1 MFSKIVLKENKG
13 FSEVRVLFD
22 RYDELSL
29 KSKTREGRTSGVQI
43 QYKVED
49 ETNIENITPEIF
61 LSLVN
66 TKRDLQNI

>member
-61 LSLVN
+61 LSFVN

>member
-1 MFSKIVLKENKG
+1 MFSKIILKENKG

-29 KSKTREGRTSGVQI
+29 KSKTHEGRTSGVQI

-61 LSLVN
+61 LSLAN